1 MSYVNK
7 VFDSVKLR
15 DPEQGEFH
23 QAVWEVL
30 ETLEPVFDKHP
41 EYKEAKILER
51 LTEPER
57 VIQFRV
63 PWVDDKG
70 HVQVNRGMR
79 VEFNSAIGPYKGGLR
94 FHPSVNLGIIKF
106 LGFEQI
112 LKNALTTRPIGG
124 GKGGSDFDPKG
135 KSDMEVMR
143 FCQSFMNEL
152 FRHIGANVDV
162 PAGDIGVGG
171 REIGYM
177 FGQYKRLTRK
187 WEGVLTGKTYGWG
200 GSLIRPEATGFGQVY
215 FLREMLA
222 SKGDSIEGKKCAI
235 SGSGNVAQFCAKKV
249 LSYGGKV
256 ITMSDSSGYI
266 FDKDGIDEDKLAWIM
281 NLKNNKRG
289 RIKEYASKYSSAVYH
304 GGKRPWGENCDI
316 ALPSATQNEIEE
328 KGAKNLV
335 KNGCMAVCEG
345 ANMPTS
351 PKAYG
356 ILNDAGVL
364 FGPAKAANAGG
375 VAVSALEMSQNA
387 AFDEWTSEKVDA
399 KLDEIMA
406 GIHKQCS
413 EAAQEYGQK
422 GDLVVGANIAGFLKV
437 ANAMMDQG
445 VV

>member
-1 MSYVNK
+1 M
-7 VFDSVKLR
+7 D
-15 DPEQGEFH
+15 
-23 QAVWEVL
+23 
-30 ETLEPVFDKHP
+30 
-41 EYKEAKILER
+41 
-51 LTEPER
+51 
-57 VIQFRV
+57 
-63 PWVDDKG
+63 
-70 HVQVNRGMR
+70 
-79 VEFNSAIGPYKGGLR
+79 
-94 FHPSVNLGIIKF
+94 
-106 LGFEQI
+106 
-112 LKNALTTRPIGG
+112 
-124 GKGGSDFDPKG
+124 
-135 KSDMEVMR
+135 
-143 FCQSFMNEL
+143 
-152 FRHIGANVDV
+152 
-162 PAGDIGVGG
+162 
-171 REIGYM
+171 
-177 FGQYKRLTRK
+177 
-187 WEGVLTGKTYGWG
+187 
-200 GSLIRPEATGFGQVY
+200 
-215 FLREMLA
+215 
-222 SKGDSIEGKKCAI
+222 
-235 SGSGNVAQFCAKKV
+235 
-249 LSYGGKV
+249 
-256 ITMSDSSGYI
+256 
-266 FDKDGIDEDKLAWIM
+266 
-281 NLKNNKRG
+281 LKNNKRG

-304 GGKRPWGENCDI
+304 EGKRPWGENCDI

-356 ILNDAGVL
+356 ILNDAGIL